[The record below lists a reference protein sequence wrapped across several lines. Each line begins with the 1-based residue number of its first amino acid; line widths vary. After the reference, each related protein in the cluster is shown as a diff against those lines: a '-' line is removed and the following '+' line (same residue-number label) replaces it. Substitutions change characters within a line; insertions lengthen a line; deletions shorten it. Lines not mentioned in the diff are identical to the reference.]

1 MLLCSHT
8 QEANPS
14 SNVRWQRH
22 GVANKP
28 GAAADLK
35 QCRLSIVVGVG
46 GSEGTHRCVKFAD
59 PNMADKLSMVAADT
73 LRLMLIIFEVL
84 GDSIVGMSRPA
95 EPSAEE
101 TAAAAAKK
109 QAAARP
115 ASAPVRGSSKKKGK
129 KQKQRQQN
137 QQVEVLGAVERAE
150 LAESKR
156 LEKVKALQ
164 SRFVELHVAEKTRSR
179 KEYLLGLCKQP
190 N

>member
-1 MLLCSHT
+1 MT
-8 QEANPS
+8 
-14 SNVRWQRH
+14 
-22 GVANKP
+22 NKP

-115 ASAPVRGSSKKKGK
+115 ASAPVRGSKKKAK

-137 QQVEVLGAVERAE
+137 QQVEVLGVAERAE

>member
-1 MLLCSHT
+1 M
-8 QEANPS
+8 
-14 SNVRWQRH
+14 
-22 GVANKP
+22 
-28 GAAADLK
+28 ADLK

-115 ASAPVRGSSKKKGK
+115 ASAPVRGS
-129 KQKQRQQN
+129 
-137 QQVEVLGAVERAE
+137 
-150 LAESKR
+150 
-156 LEKVKALQ
+156 
-164 SRFVELHVAEKTRSR
+164 
-179 KEYLLGLCKQP
+179 
-190 N
+190 